1 MPPGN
6 GYDHGMVT
14 AWLRSGML
22 RPRSAGPLR
31 LLWLAVLVLGVLVT
45 HGASAES
52 AQGHAMVGTTAP
64 AHASAVMQE
73 GHTSGAGGGGAV
85 ASASPDAAAAD
96 GQHEGDGSPHP
107 AEGCVSG
114 QPQQDLY
121 LAAPSLS
128 TRGRVPMT
136 HPFAWGKPDP
146 FRSKSAVPSLTG
158 SRVSVV
164 QQV

>member
-1 MPPGN
+1 MQ
-6 GYDHGMVT
+6 
-14 AWLRSGML
+14 

-31 LLWLAVLVLGVLVT
+31 LLWLAVLVFGVLVT

-52 AQGHAMVGTTAP
+52 AQGHARAGATAP
-64 AHASAVMQE
+64 THASTVMQE
-73 GHTSGAGGGGAV
+73 GHTSEAGEGDAA

-96 GQHEGDGSPHP
+96 GQHEDDGSSHP
-107 AEGCVSG
+107 AADCVSG

-128 TRGRVPMT
+128 TLGRVPST
-136 HPFAWGKPDP
+136 HPFALGKPDP
-146 FRSKSAVPSLTG
+146 SRSGPAVLSLTG